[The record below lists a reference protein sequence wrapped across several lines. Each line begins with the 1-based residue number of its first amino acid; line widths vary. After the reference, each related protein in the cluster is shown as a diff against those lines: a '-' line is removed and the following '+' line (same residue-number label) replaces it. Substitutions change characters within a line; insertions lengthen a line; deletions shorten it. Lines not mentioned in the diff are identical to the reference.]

1 MCWHFALS
9 WSQCA
14 EDRITGQDS
23 LYECVMEM
31 GWLAVPLV
39 RQLTFTIASSG
50 CGFSVIEGET
60 GAEDCSSAGKGW
72 WAGSVEKSWVGNG
85 VL

>member
-50 CGFSVIEGET
+50 CGSQSLRVRQVLRIAVQLGR
-60 GAEDCSSAGKGW
+60 GGGL
-72 WAGSVEKSWVGNG
+72 G
-85 VL
+85 V